1 MVTVAVSGAGN
12 MARFLG
18 VGWQFPV
25 MRDEPKQR
33 FALAEYEESIKQSI
47 WIILFTVKG
56 ERVMRPDFGCGI
68 YELVFAPN
76 DATTRGMAEHHVREA
91 LRLWEP
97 RIEVLQVKATAV
109 GAQDEELRISIDYR
123 VRTTDSRFNLVY
135 PFYLERGIP

>member
-1 MVTVAVSGAGN
+1 

-25 MRDEPKQR
+25 SIEDKNATKKR
-33 FALAEYEESIKQSI
+33 FAKAEYEESIKQAI
-47 WIILFTVKG
+47 RIILTTAKG
-56 ERVMRPDFGCGI
+56 ERVMRPAFGCGI
-68 YELVFAPN
+68 HELVFAPN

-91 LRLWEP
+91 LLLWEP
-97 RIEVLQVKATAV
+97 RIEVIEVKATAA

-135 PFYLERGIP
+135 PFYLERGAL